1 MKGSF
6 RLGNIAGID
15 IRINYT
21 WIFIFVFISWS
32 LAQGFFPQ
40 SYPGWSTTTYWA
52 TGVIAAILLFASVL
66 AHELSHSLTARSRGM
81 SVNSITL
88 FIFGGVSNLEDE
100 PEKPKVE
107 FVMSMVGPLTSLG
120 LAGAFWGFLQ
130 LVGDQQSP
138 LAAILFYLALVNGL
152 LGIFNLLPGFPLDG
166 GRILRS
172 FLWQRTGSIVRATN
186 IAGTVGRFIGW
197 GMVGFGIFQLL
208 SGNFVGGLWL
218 AFIGWF
224 LASMAD
230 ASRREMIMR
239 QHLKGVKVSEVMDS
253 EIEAINPTTSVQ
265 QLVDDIIHQRHRRT
279 VPVADEG
286 HVVGIVTV
294 TDLKNLPQDKW
305 QDTSVRDI
313 MTREPL
319 YTVKPDDELDKAVK
333 LITRH
338 DVNQLLVLE
347 KERLVGML
355 NRADLISH
363 LQVRQELGIKSLKET
378 DWKS

>member
-100 PEKPKVE
+100 PEEPKVE

-253 EIEAINPTTSVQ
+253 EIEAINPTTKVQ
-265 QLVDDIIHQRHRRT
+265 QLVDDIIHQRHRRAA
-279 VPVADEG
+279 PVADEG

-305 QDTSVRDI
+305 QYTSVRDI

-338 DVNQLLVLE
+338 DINQLLVLE

>member
-66 AHELSHSLTARSRGM
+66 AHELSHSLTARSRGV

-100 PEKPKVE
+100 PEEPKVE

-265 QLVDDIIHQRHRRT
+265 QLVDDIIHQRHRRAA
-279 VPVADEG
+279 PVADEG

-333 LITRH
+333 LITRR

>member
-52 TGVIAAILLFASVL
+52 TGVIAALLLFASVL

-100 PEKPKVE
+100 PEEPKVE
-107 FVMSMVGPLTSLG
+107 LVMSMVGPLTSLG

-138 LAAILFYLALVNGL
+138 VAAILFYLALVNGL
-152 LGIFNLLPGFPLDG
+152 LGVFNLLPGFPLDG
-166 GRILRS
+166 GRVLRS
-172 FLWQRTGSIVRATN
+172 FLWQRTGSIVIATN
-186 IAGTVGRFIGW
+186 IAATVGRFIGW

-265 QLVDDIIHQRHRRT
+265 QLVDDIIHQRHRRAA
-279 VPVADEG
+279 PVADEG
-286 HVVGIVTV
+286 RVIGIVTV
-294 TDLKNLPQDKW
+294 SDLKNLPQDKW

-319 YTVKPDDELDKAVK
+319 YSVKPDDELDKAVK

>member
-1 MKGSF
+1 VKGSF

-100 PEKPKVE
+100 PEEPKVE

-138 LAAILFYLALVNGL
+138 LVAILFYLALVNGL

-265 QLVDDIIHQRHRRT
+265 QLVDDIIHQRHRRAA
-279 VPVADEG
+279 PVADEG

-305 QDTSVRDI
+305 QNTSVRDI

>member
-100 PEKPKVE
+100 PEEPKVE
-107 FVMSMVGPLTSLG
+107 FVISMVGPLTSLG
-120 LAGAFWGFLQ
+120 LAGAFWGFVQ

-265 QLVDDIIHQRHRRT
+265 QLVDDIIHQRHRRAA
-279 VPVADEG
+279 PVADEG

>member
-100 PEKPKVE
+100 PEEPKVE

-265 QLVDDIIHQRHRRT
+265 QLVDDIIHQRHRRAA
-279 VPVADEG
+279 PVADEG